1 MSSERAVRR
10 TRRILTREE
19 ILDAAVVLVDAEG
32 LQALSMRRLADAL
45 GVGAMT
51 VYGFVANK
59 EELVSGLAAHVL
71 GGLESDV
78 PDGLDWRATM
88 VAELDV
94 LRGAIE
100 RHPGLLELLSVGVEH
115 MPLLDRTR
123 ERLVAVLRAEG
134 FDDDTVV
141 DGLGALVALSLGFT
155 VGATLRSGPLGES
168 YGRLAD
174 LDGAEFPNLRALGAD
189 YAAHWSRRA
198 WLSGVEAL
206 MDAMERRRDAV
217 SR

>member
-1 MSSERAVRR
+1 MA
-10 TRRILTREE
+10 RRILTREE

-32 LQALSMRRLADAL
+32 LGALSMRRLADAL

-71 GGLESDV
+71 EADVAEGL
-78 PDGLDWRATM
+78 GWRATM
-88 VAELDV
+88 VAELDA

-141 DGLGALVALSLGFT
+141 DGLGALVAVSLGFT
-155 VGATLRSGPLGES
+155 LGATLRSGPLAES

-174 LDGAEFPNLRALGAD
+174 LDDTEFPNLRALGAD
-189 YAAHWSRRA
+189 YAEHWSRRA
-198 WLSGVEAL
+198 WLFGVEAL
-206 MDAMERRRDAV
+206 LDGMERRRDAV
-217 SR
+217 SG

>member
-1 MSSERAVRR
+1 MASERAARR
-10 TRRILTREE
+10 TRRVLTREE
-19 ILDAAVVLVDAEG
+19 ILDAAVVLVDTEG
-32 LQALSMRRLADAL
+32 LAALSMRRLADAL

-71 GGLESDV
+71 RGLEADV
-78 PDGLDWRATM
+78 PDGLGWRATM
-88 VAELDV
+88 LAELDA

-123 ERLVAVLRAEG
+123 ERLVAVLGAEG

-141 DGLGALVALSLGFT
+141 DGLGALVALTLGFT
-155 VGATLRSGPLGES
+155 VGATLRSGPLGDS

-174 LDGAEFPNLRALGAD
+174 PDGARVPQQRGHRAGYPPHRGRPA
-189 YAAHWSRRA
+189 
-198 WLSGVEAL
+198 
-206 MDAMERRRDAV
+206 
-217 SR
+217 

>member
-1 MSSERAVRR
+1 MASERAARR
-10 TRRILTREE
+10 TRRVLTREE
-19 ILDAAVVLVDAEG
+19 ILDAAVVLVDTEG
-32 LQALSMRRLADAL
+32 LAALSMRRLADAL

-71 GGLESDV
+71 RGLEADV
-78 PDGLDWRATM
+78 PDGLGWRATM
-88 VAELDV
+88 LAELDA

-123 ERLVAVLRAEG
+123 ERLVAVLGAEG

-141 DGLGALVALSLGFT
+141 DGLGALVALTLGFT
-155 VGATLRSGPLGES
+155 VGATLRSGPLGDS

-174 LDGAEFPNLRALGAD
+174 LDGAEFPHLRALGAD

-198 WLSGVEAL
+198 WLAGVEAL
-206 MDAMERRRDAV
+206 LDGMEARRAAV
-217 SR
+217 SG

>member
-1 MSSERAVRR
+1 MAADRAVRR
-10 TRRILTREE
+10 TRRTLTREE

-32 LQALSMRRLADAL
+32 LAALSMRRLADSL

-71 GGLESDV
+71 GGLEADV
-78 PDGLDWRATM
+78 PDGLGWRATM
-88 VAELDV
+88 VAELDA

-134 FDDDTVV
+134 FGDDAVV

-155 VGATLRSGPLGES
+155 VGASLRSGSLAES

-174 LDGAEFPNLRALGAD
+174 LDGAEFPHLRALGAD

-206 MDAMERRRDAV
+206 LDGMERRRDAV
-217 SR
+217 SG